1 MPERKQY
8 LMVTAVFPYYKR
20 AEVGA
25 KKDQLDKKLP
35 LNAMGTKIISAVIL
49 ATHEGFKTITIVDP
63 PVEKF
68 LDYAEHMT
76 NRQME
81 FSDVEGY
88 VFKTEICGKINFPFE

>member
-25 KKDQLDKKLP
+25 KKEELDKKLP
-35 LNAMGTKIISAVIL
+35 VNALDAKIITSVIL
-49 ATHEGFKTITIVDP
+49 ATHEGFKTILVVYP
-63 PVEKF
+63 PKEKF
-68 LDYAEHMT
+68 LDYLEHIT